1 MSYGLPSGPPL
12 RRTSTTKERRGM
24 AEWEKQISAMTLVVG
39 DLERAKTFYREV
51 FGLRPLDEEEDSA
64 IFRFKDMF
72 VALRK
77 DPAHQPP
84 GREVLALAQKG
95 LGQFSIWVDDVDAV
109 RAELDEHGVTFIS
122 GPADRDWGMR
132 TITFADPDGYIWQ
145 IAQDLP

>member
-1 MSYGLPSGPPL
+1 
-12 RRTSTTKERRGM
+12 M
-24 AEWEKQISAMTLVVG
+24 AEWEKQINAMTLLVG
-39 DLERAKTFYREV
+39 DLERAKTFYREAFGLLPLDDEEDLAV
-51 FGLRPLDEEEDSA
+51 FG
-64 IFRFKDMF
+64 FKDLY

-84 GREVLALAQKG
+84 GAEVLALAQQG
-95 LGQFSIWVDDVDAV
+95 LGQFSIWVEDVDAV
-109 RAELDEHGVTFIS
+109 CAELNEHGVILIS

>member
-1 MSYGLPSGPPL
+1 
-12 RRTSTTKERRGM
+12 M

-39 DLERAKTFYREV
+39 DLERSKTFYREV
-51 FGLRPLDEEEDSA
+51 FGLPPLDEEEDLA
-64 IFRFKDMF
+64 VFGFKNMY

-77 DPAHQPP
+77 DPDHQPP

-95 LGQFSIWVDDVDAV
+95 VGQFSIWVEDVDAV
-109 RAELDEHGVTFIS
+109 GAELDEHGVTLIS

-132 TITFADPDGYIWQ
+132 TITFADLDGYIWQ

>member
-1 MSYGLPSGPPL
+1 M
-12 RRTSTTKERRGM
+12 KERRDM
-24 AEWEKQISAMTLVVG
+24 AEWEKQISAMTLIVG
-39 DLERAKTFYREV
+39 DLERSKGFYREA
-51 FGLRPLDEEEDSA
+51 FGLLPLDEGEDLA
-64 IFRFKDMF
+64 VFGFKNMY
-72 VALRK
+72 VALRQ

-84 GREVLALAQKG
+84 GREVLDLAYKG

-109 RAELDEHGVTFIS
+109 RAELDERGVTLIS